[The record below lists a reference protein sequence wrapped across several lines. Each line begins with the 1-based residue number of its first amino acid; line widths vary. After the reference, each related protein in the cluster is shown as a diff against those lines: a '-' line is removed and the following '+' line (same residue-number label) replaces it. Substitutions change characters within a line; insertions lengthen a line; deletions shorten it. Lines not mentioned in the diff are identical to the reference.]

1 MIELKNIITEAL
13 NTYSVEMAM
22 KSNRKYGLMGILD
35 EIRAVQKITIVQN
48 ITPTNDPKFGTTKYL
63 SDKVEYTLLK
73 VKWVTRTN
81 PKEDIKQFQRDM
93 LVTTDLQDT
102 GIRIP
107 GILSLK
113 FRTDKLTRVDY

>member
-1 MIELKNIITEAL
+1 MIKLKNIITEAL
-13 NTYSVEMAM
+13 NTYSVDVAM

-48 ITPTNDPKFGTTKYL
+48 ITPTNDPKFGTTKYI

-113 FRTDKLTRVDY
+113 FKMDKLTRVDY

>member
-1 MIELKNIITEAL
+1 MIKLKNIITEAL
-13 NTYSVEMAM
+13 NTYSVEVAM

-48 ITPTNDPKFGTTKYL
+48 ITPTNDPKFGTTKYI

>member
-1 MIELKNIITEAL
+1 MIEFVNIITEAL
-13 NTYSVEMAM
+13 NTYSVEVAM

-48 ITPTNDPKFGTTKYL
+48 ITPTNDPKFGTTKYI

-113 FRTDKLTRVDY
+113 FRIDKLTRVDY

>member
-1 MIELKNIITEAL
+1 MIKLKNIITEAL

-48 ITPTNDPKFGTTKYL
+48 ITPTNDPRFGKEKYI

-73 VKWVTRTN
+73 IKWVTRIN
-81 PKEDIKQFQRDM
+81 PKGDLEQFKRDM
-93 LVTTDLQDT
+93 LTTTDLQDT

-113 FRTDKLTRVDY
+113 FKIDTLTRVDY

>member
-1 MIELKNIITEAL
+1 MIKLQNIITEAL
-13 NTYSVEMAM
+13 NTYSVEVAM

-48 ITPTNDPKFGTTKYL
+48 ITPTNDPKFGTTKYI

-113 FRTDKLTRVDY
+113 FRIDKLTRIDY

>member
-1 MIELKNIITEAL
+1 MIALKNIIVEAL
-13 NTYSVEMAM
+13 NTFSVEMAM

-73 VKWVTRTN
+73 VKWVTRVN
-81 PKEDIKQFQRDM
+81 PKEDIKQFKRDM
-93 LVTTDLQDT
+93 LTTTDLQDT

-113 FRTDKLTRVDY
+113 FRIDKLTRVDY

>member
-1 MIELKNIITEAL
+1 MIKLKNIITEAL
-13 NTYSVEMAM
+13 NTYSVEVAM

-48 ITPTNDPKFGTTKYL
+48 ITPTNDPKFGTTKYII
-63 SDKVEYTLLK
+63 DKVDYTLLK

-113 FRTDKLTRVDY
+113 FKMDKLTRVDY

>member
-22 KSNRKYGLMGILD
+22 KSNRKFGLMGILD

-48 ITPTNDPKFGTTKYL
+48 ITPTNDPRFGKEKYL
-63 SDKVEYTLLK
+63 SDKVLK

-81 PKEDIKQFQRDM
+81 PKEDLEQFRRDM
-93 LVTTDLQDT
+93 LTTTDLKDT
-102 GIRIP
+102 GLRIP

-113 FRTDKLTRVDY
+113 FKTDTLKRVDY

>member
-1 MIELKNIITEAL
+1 MIKLKNIITEAL
-13 NTYSVEMAM
+13 NTYSVEVAM

-48 ITPTNDPKFGTTKYL
+48 ITPTNDPKFGTTKYI

-113 FRTDKLTRVDY
+113 FRIDKLTRVDY

>member
-1 MIELKNIITEAL
+1 MIKLQKIITEAL
-13 NTYSVEMAM
+13 NTFSVEMAM

-48 ITPTNDPKFGTTKYL
+48 ITPTNDPRFGKEKYI

-81 PKEDIKQFQRDM
+81 PKEDLKQFSRDM

-113 FRTDKLTRVDY
+113 FKEETLTRVDY

>member
-1 MIELKNIITEAL
+1 MIGTAPITEAL
-13 NTYSVEMAM
+13 NTYSVEIAM

-48 ITPTNDPKFGTTKYL
+48 ITPTNDPRFGKEKYI
-63 SDKVEYTLLK
+63 SEKVEYTLLK

-81 PKEDIKQFQRDM
+81 PKEDIKQFERDM
-93 LVTTDLQDT
+93 LVTTDLSDT

-113 FRTDKLTRVDY
+113 FKTDTLKRVDY